1 MGYYVPV
8 PAEHNLDPIKKR
20 TDQQPGF
27 EYTSETIFVE
37 IISSLVE
44 QEQLKTSGKFLTNR
58 FSLTSFGYIKK

>member
-27 EYTSETIFVE
+27 EYTSETIFVKPLTRYRE
-37 IISSLVE
+37 KA
-44 QEQLKTSGKFLTNR
+44 LKKNNR
-58 FSLTSFGYIKK
+58 RQVANVPV